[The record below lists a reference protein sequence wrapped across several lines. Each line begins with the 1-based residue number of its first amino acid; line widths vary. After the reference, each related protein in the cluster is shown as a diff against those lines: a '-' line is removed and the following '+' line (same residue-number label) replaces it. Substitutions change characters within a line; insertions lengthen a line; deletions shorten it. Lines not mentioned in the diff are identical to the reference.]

1 MHQAFIHDHPGE
13 LNRGPVRRPGASQ
26 RLLDE
31 ILWSFS
37 LMVARLQFA
46 LGMYVQAMRTVRP
59 QDDPYLRPWKVARD
73 ATWLLLLVLV
83 CLQYYFMDVH
93 AQIAALPT
101 LNVRV

>member
-13 LNRGPVRRPGASQ
+13 FDPGYMRRPRTSR

-37 LMVARLQFA
+37 LMVAHMQFA
-46 LGMYVQAMRTVRP
+46 LGMYVQAMRAARP

-73 ATWLLLLVLV
+73 ATWLMLLVLV

-101 LNVRV
+101 LEVRV